1 VHCIPVRL
9 QNANVYFKN
18 EFQHPTGSFKERGGR
33 NALMQL
39 CESGRSTGRRDLTHA
54 SALCGVAR
62 HSWQALAPDRAPA
75 RGCPFT
81 TSGCAGTGV
90 AA

>member
-1 VHCIPVRL
+1 VWL

-39 CESGRSTGRRDLTHA
+39 CESGRSAAHDRMPDCA
-54 SALCGVAR
+54 VW
-62 HSWQALAPDRAPA
+62 HS
-75 RGCPFT
+75 
-81 TSGCAGTGV
+81 S
-90 AA
+90 